1 VATAKSSE
9 GAKSG
14 GGSGKSGKAG
24 NPAHYYGI
32 VKRPLVTEKS
42 TSMQAMRN
50 QFTFEVASTSNKV
63 EVRKAIETLFSVTV
77 LKVNMVS
84 MPSKARRAFGR
95 PGTTKPW
102 KKAVV
107 TLKKGDSIDVS

>member
-1 VATAKSSE
+1 MVDK
-9 GAKSG
+9 
-14 GGSGKSGKAG
+14 
-24 NPAHYYGI
+24 NQYYSI
-32 VKRPLVTEKS
+32 VRRPVVTEKS

-50 QFTFEVASTSNKV
+50 QFTFEVASESNKIQV
-63 EVRKAIETLFSVTV
+63 KKAIEVLFSVKV

-84 MPSKARRAFGR
+84 MPSKARRTLGR

-107 TLKKGDSIDVS
+107 TLKQGDSIAIT

>member
-1 VATAKSSE
+1 MAAPKTS
-9 GAKSG
+9 
-14 GGSGKSGKAG
+14 
-24 NPAHYYGI
+24 NPAQFYDI
-32 VKRPLVTEKS
+32 VRRAVVTEKS

-50 QFTFEVASTSNKV
+50 QFTFEVASSANKV
-63 EVRKAIETLFSVTV
+63 VVKKAIETLFSVKV

-84 MPSKARRAFGR
+84 MKSKARRTLGR

-107 TLKKGDSIDVS
+107 TLKQGETIAIN